1 MTHRRFN
8 LSLVLKLLILVLIMV
23 GFLFPLYWMVTMGLK
38 GSNEVMRYPPTLYP
52 HKAVWDNFVKAT
64 TTIPFW
70 RWAGNSVYLAVMI
83 TLGTVIT
90 CPLVAYGLAWV
101 PFRGRKFVFTTL
113 IIATLIPFT
122 ATMIPMFVIW
132 ARLSM
137 VNTFW
142 PLIIPAFL
150 GSPGLIFMLRQF
162 FRSLPPAM
170 VEAAQMDGAN
180 HFQVFRYIMLPLSKA
195 AIAVAGV
202 WAFIGSWN
210 DFFGPLLYAQDDSM
224 YTIQLGLT
232 QYRTYETIHVEW
244 QMAGAALT
252 VLPVVLVILVVQRW
266 ILEQELRSGVK
277 G

>member
-1 MTHRRFN
+1 MTRRRFD
-8 LSLVLKLLILVLIMV
+8 LGLALKVLVVLLMAV

-38 GSNEVMRYPPTLYP
+38 GKDEIMLYPPTLFP
-52 HKAVWDNFVKAT
+52 HRAVWSNFVKAT

-70 RWAGNSVYLAVMI
+70 RWAGNSLYLGVMI

-101 PFRGRKFVFTTL
+101 PFRGRNLVFTSL
-113 IIATLIPFT
+113 IVATLIPFT
-122 ATMIPMFVIW
+122 ATMIPMYVIW
-132 ARLSM
+132 AKLGL

-150 GSPGLIFMLRQF
+150 GTPGLIFMLRQF
-162 FRSLPPAM
+162 FRSLPAAM
-170 VEAAQMDGAN
+170 IEAAQIDGAN
-180 HFQVFRYIMLPLSKA
+180 HFQIFRHIMLPLSKA
-195 AIAVAGV
+195 AVAVAAV
-202 WAFIGSWN
+202 WAFIGSWS

-232 QYRTYETIHVEW
+232 QYRSYETVHVEW
-244 QMAGAALT
+244 QMAGATLT
-252 VLPVVLVILVVQRW
+252 VIPVVLVILLVQRW
-266 ILEQELRSGVK
+266 ILQQEFRSGIK